1 MAEIKLGLGNPPQP
15 IYMYVKKLEV
25 DGRIYAWYNCEI
37 EQDKKIPV
45 SQRALTGYV
54 LELRLTDKDFK
65 GKDNLKLDIV
75 VQADEIYIVRSG
87 IETNFAKSFLLAAS
101 VVKDFTQPLII
112 VATPGDENSV
122 FCNLYDAI
130 TKTRIRREWN
140 PNADWATII
149 RDVQSQLTPT
159 SDSVDYVQPVP
170 PQSNPKQTTV
180 TSAIHPQDLRVKQI
194 RKLLN
199 YPLDLIKEWL
209 HFQDVSSPS
218 QLHHSKVDQART
230 LRGKRPEEAKT
241 EFEYSK
247 QFTLGGKPSGS
258 IDLTQA
264 LWRDYKVAGMKERHT
279 GGAVA
284 LFFWIFDLTTT
295 FVGRNPF
302 AFTNPSTILA
312 CLVYNLGS
320 MMAGEIGYTI
330 WKLTK

>member
-1 MAEIKLGLGNPPQP
+1 MPEIKLGLCNPPQP
-15 IYMYVKKLEV
+15 IYLYVKKLEV

-101 VVKDFTQPLII
+101 VVQDFTQPLII

-122 FCNLYDAI
+122 FCNLYNAL

-140 PNADWATII
+140 PNADWGAII
-149 RDVQSQLTPT
+149 RDVQYKLAPNSE
-159 SDSVDYVQPVP
+159 SVDYVPSVVQP
-170 PQSNPKQTTV
+170 QATPKQTAV
-180 TSAIHPQDLRVKQI
+180 TSSLHPQDLRVKQI
-194 RKLLN
+194 RTLLN

-218 QLHHSKVDQART
+218 ELHKNKVDELVKTMCIAWAGNKFDHPNHAANSYQKYVVNAVGDGVDEVQAIKEWMQLVQQQT
-230 LRGKRPEEAKT
+230 
-241 EFEYSK
+241 
-247 QFTLGGKPSGS
+247 
-258 IDLTQA
+258 
-264 LWRDYKVAGMKERHT
+264 VAQM
-279 GGAVA
+279 V
-284 LFFWIFDLTTT
+284 
-295 FVGRNPF
+295 
-302 AFTNPSTILA
+302 
-312 CLVYNLGS
+312 
-320 MMAGEIGYTI
+320 
-330 WKLTK
+330 

>member
-1 MAEIKLGLGNPPQP
+1 MPEIKLGLGNPPQP
-15 IYMYVKKLEV
+15 IYLYVKKLEV

-45 SQRALTGYV
+45 GQRALTGYV

-122 FCNLYDAI
+122 FCNLYDAL
-130 TKTRIRREWN
+130 TKIRIRREWN
-140 PNADWATII
+140 PNADWGAII

-159 SDSVDYVQPVP
+159 SDSVDYAQSAQ
-170 PQSNPKQTTV
+170 PQSNPKQTAV
-180 TSAIHPQDLRVKQI
+180 ASAIHSQDLRVKQI
-194 RKLLN
+194 RILLN

-218 QLHHSKVDQART
+218 ELHHSKVDELVKTMCIAWASDKFDHPNHAANSYQKHVVNAVVDGVDELQAIKGWMQQVQQQT
-230 LRGKRPEEAKT
+230 
-241 EFEYSK
+241 
-247 QFTLGGKPSGS
+247 
-258 IDLTQA
+258 
-264 LWRDYKVAGMKERHT
+264 VAQM
-279 GGAVA
+279 V
-284 LFFWIFDLTTT
+284 
-295 FVGRNPF
+295 
-302 AFTNPSTILA
+302 
-312 CLVYNLGS
+312 
-320 MMAGEIGYTI
+320 
-330 WKLTK
+330 

>member
-1 MAEIKLGLGNPPQP
+1 MPEIKLGLGNPPQP
-15 IYMYVKKLEV
+15 IYLYVKKLEV

-101 VVKDFTQPLII
+101 LVQDFTQPLII

-122 FCNLYDAI
+122 FCNLYDAL

-140 PNADWATII
+140 PNADWGAII
-149 RDVQSQLTPT
+149 RDVQSKLAPN
-159 SDSVDYVQPVP
+159 SESVDYVQSG
-170 PQSNPKQTTV
+170 QTQLNPKQTTV
-180 TSAIHPQDLRVKQI
+180 TSALHPQDLRVKQI
-194 RKLLN
+194 RTLLN

-218 QLHHSKVDQART
+218 QLHKSKVDE
-230 LRGKRPEEAKT
+230 LVKT
-241 EFEYSK
+241 MCIAWASDKFDHANHAANYYHK
-247 QFTLGGKPSGS
+247 
-258 IDLTQA
+258 
-264 LWRDYKVAGMKERHT
+264 YVVN
-279 GGAVA
+279 AVA
-284 LFFWIFDLTTT
+284 DGMDEVQAIKEWMQ
-295 FVGRNPF
+295 
-302 AFTNPSTILA
+302 
-312 CLVYNLGS
+312 LVQQQTVAQ
-320 MMAGEIGYTI
+320 MV
-330 WKLTK
+330 

>member
-1 MAEIKLGLGNPPQP
+1 MVEIKLGLGNPPQP

-65 GKDNLKLDIV
+65 GKDNMKLDIV

-159 SDSVDYVQPVP
+159 SDSVDYVQPVQ

-180 TSAIHPQDLRVKQI
+180 TSAIHSQDLRVKQI

-218 QLHHSKVDQART
+218 ELHHSKVDELVKTMCIAWASDKFDHPNHAANSYQKYVVNPVVDGVDELQAIKGWMQQVQQHT
-230 LRGKRPEEAKT
+230 
-241 EFEYSK
+241 
-247 QFTLGGKPSGS
+247 
-258 IDLTQA
+258 
-264 LWRDYKVAGMKERHT
+264 VAQT
-279 GGAVA
+279 V
-284 LFFWIFDLTTT
+284 
-295 FVGRNPF
+295 
-302 AFTNPSTILA
+302 
-312 CLVYNLGS
+312 
-320 MMAGEIGYTI
+320 
-330 WKLTK
+330 

>member
-1 MAEIKLGLGNPPQP
+1 MPEIKLGLGNPPQP
-15 IYMYVKKLEV
+15 IYLYVKKLEV

-54 LELRLTDKDFK
+54 SELRLTDKDFK

-122 FCNLYDAI
+122 FCNLYDAL

-140 PNADWATII
+140 PNADWVTII
-149 RDVQSQLTPT
+149 HDVQSQLTPT
-159 SDSVDYVQPVP
+159 SDSVDYVQSVQ

-180 TSAIHPQDLRVKQI
+180 TSAIHPQDFRVKQI
-194 RKLLN
+194 RTLLN

-218 QLHHSKVDQART
+218 ELHHSKVDELVKTMCIAWASDKFDHPNHAGNSYQKNIVNAVVDGLDELQAIKAWMQQVQQQT
-230 LRGKRPEEAKT
+230 
-241 EFEYSK
+241 
-247 QFTLGGKPSGS
+247 
-258 IDLTQA
+258 
-264 LWRDYKVAGMKERHT
+264 VAQM
-279 GGAVA
+279 V
-284 LFFWIFDLTTT
+284 
-295 FVGRNPF
+295 
-302 AFTNPSTILA
+302 
-312 CLVYNLGS
+312 
-320 MMAGEIGYTI
+320 
-330 WKLTK
+330 

>member
-1 MAEIKLGLGNPPQP
+1 MPEIKLGLGNPPQP
-15 IYMYVKKLEV
+15 IYLYVKKLEV

-101 VVKDFTQPLII
+101 VIQHFTQPLII

-122 FCNLYDAI
+122 FCNLYNAL

-140 PNADWATII
+140 PNADWGAII
-149 RDVQSQLTPT
+149 RDVQSKLAPT
-159 SDSVDYVQPVP
+159 SESVDYAQSGQT
-170 PQSNPKQTTV
+170 QSNPKQPTV
-180 TSAIHPQDLRVKQI
+180 TSAIHPQDLRIKQI

-218 QLHHSKVDQART
+218 ELHHSKVDELVKTMCIAWASDKFDHPNHAANSYQKYVVSAVTDGVDELQAI
-230 LRGKRPEEAKT
+230 KAWM
-241 EFEYSK
+241 
-247 QFTLGGKPSGS
+247 Q
-258 IDLTQA
+258 Q
-264 LWRDYKVAGMKERHT
+264 VQQQ
-279 GGAVA
+279 
-284 LFFWIFDLTTT
+284 IFAQM
-295 FVGRNPF
+295 V
-302 AFTNPSTILA
+302 
-312 CLVYNLGS
+312 
-320 MMAGEIGYTI
+320 
-330 WKLTK
+330 

>member
-1 MAEIKLGLGNPPQP
+1 MPEIKLGLCNPPQP
-15 IYMYVKKLEV
+15 IYLYVKKLEV

-112 VATPGDENSV
+112 VASPGDENSV
-122 FCNLYDAI
+122 FCNLYDAV

-140 PNADWATII
+140 PNADWATMI
-149 RDVQSQLTPT
+149 RDVQSKLTPI
-159 SDSVDYVQPVP
+159 SDSVDYVPSIAQP
-170 PQSNPKQTTV
+170 QATSKQTGV
-180 TSAIHPQDLRVKQI
+180 TSSLHPQDLRVKQI
-194 RKLLN
+194 RTLLN

-218 QLHHSKVDQART
+218 QLHHSKVDE
-230 LRGKRPEEAKT
+230 LVKT
-241 EFEYSK
+241 MCIAWASDKFDHPNHAANSYQK
-247 QFTLGGKPSGS
+247 
-258 IDLTQA
+258 
-264 LWRDYKVAGMKERHT
+264 YVVN
-279 GGAVA
+279 AVA
-284 LFFWIFDLTTT
+284 DGVDELQAIKGWMQQVQQQTVTQM
-295 FVGRNPF
+295 V
-302 AFTNPSTILA
+302 
-312 CLVYNLGS
+312 
-320 MMAGEIGYTI
+320 
-330 WKLTK
+330 